1 MKLILK
7 KLNHS
12 YKISTD
18 TGKTLGSFQLDCD
31 GSYYYYRNEELDGAE
46 SSYSLRLIA
55 DKLDEVNKP
64 LDDLQKVY
72 FANERKIFELGDSF
86 KKDLINGYSLR
97 GADSF
102 IPIEI
107 GGKERIKRIFNLDEE
122 QYKILEKYYENT
134 NFNT

>member
-12 YKISTD
+12 YKVSTD
-18 TGKTLGSFQLDCD
+18 TGKALGSFQMDCD

-55 DKLDEVNKP
+55 DKLDEVNKH

-72 FANERKIFELGDSF
+72 FANERKIFEEKVKREYHDALAVNVLNSQFVGVWEED
-86 KKDLINGYSLR
+86 KERWLSLCEEIEGLR
-97 GADSF
+97 NSF
-102 IPIEI
+102 IS
-107 GGKERIKRIFNLDEE
+107 
-122 QYKILEKYYENT
+122 
-134 NFNT
+134 

>member
-1 MKLILK
+1 MKINCLLYLLDLWKRGHRFVIL
-7 KLNHS
+7 
-12 YKISTD
+12 T
-18 TGKTLGSFQLDCD
+18 
-31 GSYYYYRNEELDGAE
+31 NEDHYIG
-46 SSYSLRLIA
+46 
-55 DKLDEVNKP
+55 VNNK
-64 LDDLQKVY
+64 
-72 FANERKIFELGDSF
+72 KIFELGDSF

-122 QYKILEKYYENT
+122 QYKILENYFENT